1 MKYLT
6 NPWVKKYGVL
16 LGLVF
21 SLAILAAAFAYEQ
34 FTGKLPCPLCW
45 LQRGVFIALA
55 CWAVISLIIKRYWLG
70 RWVALLGYLSLA
82 VIGVGIAA
90 RHLYIKLNP
99 ASASCG
105 LDVETLLSFFPLFEA
120 LKQILIGSAD
130 CAQAAD
136 LLYLPLPLYSLVG
149 YLLVLLLAIA
159 GTKKSP

>member
-1 MKYLT
+1 MQLI
-6 NPWVKKYGVL
+6 NKKLLKTRGLELSLVISLAVL
-16 LGLVF
+16 L
-21 SLAILAAAFAYEQ
+21 AAFAYEQ
-34 FTGKLPCPLCW
+34 LTGKMPCPLCW

-55 CWAVISLIIKRYWLG
+55 CWAVISLMLKRFWLG
-70 RWVALLGYLSLA
+70 RWVALLGYVSLA
-82 VIGVGIAA
+82 FIGVGIAA

-136 LLYLPLPLYSLVG
+136 LLFLPLPVYSLVG
-149 YLLVLLLAIA
+149 YLLVAGLASYNLL
-159 GTKKSP
+159 TNK